1 MKDAE
6 KCMVGNVD
14 SYLFPRNH
22 VNYID
27 ASFFLKVEDSE
38 AKKNLCTQ
46 QDFPYMNPWFSVVS
60 GTCIGY

>member
-6 KCMVGNVD
+6 KSMVGNGD
-14 SYLFPRNH
+14 LYLFLRNH

-46 QDFPYMNPWFSVVS
+46 QDFPHIKDSV
-60 GTCIGY
+60 